1 VSMVQITRAWHP
13 MRGEQLPVLG
23 QRRVRGRLEL
33 LVVLPDGSKS
43 LIPAAWTDLDGVGV
57 QEVAETADAAAL
69 GSLTQLLHACTV
81 VRALLERAAQGR
93 EQAAR
98 QSPCEE
104 DNRAACAAESDTGA
118 GSGASTKRAGPAPR
132 SAGRRRGRGAGD
144 ADRQDR
150 QPNPGARRGRGG
162 QR

>member
-1 VSMVQITRAWHP
+1 MSTVRITRARHP
-13 MRGEQLPVLG
+13 MRGKQLPVLG
-23 QRRVRGRLEL
+23 QRRRQGQLEL

-43 LIPAAWTDLDGVGV
+43 LIPAAWTDLDGADVG
-57 QEVAETADAAAL
+57 AATDTAAL
-69 GSLTQLLHACTV
+69 GSLAQLLHACTV
-81 VRALLERAAQGR
+81 VRALLARAQGR

-104 DNRAACAAESDTGA
+104 DNRAACAAESDAGT
-118 GSGASTKRAGPAPR
+118 GSGASTKRAGSASR